1 MLKDYLEA
9 ADRVS
14 ELANE
19 FMDDYDL
26 ATVLR
31 AGSSKIMQKAQEN
44 NLLILKIA
52 ETEDVPIAANDL

>member
-44 NLLILKIA
+44 NLLIMKIA
-52 ETEDVPIAANDL
+52 EEIPATANE